1 VFVGA
6 TQFRH
11 GRFNPWGTVVA
22 VLMIGTGSVGLLMA
36 GTQEWMPQVFQGAV
50 LIVAVG
56 ITGIQRKRL
65 RARPLFGRRQRAPR
79 VPEQVAPDGAS
90 AG

>member
-1 VFVGA
+1 
-6 TQFRH
+6 
-11 GRFNPWGTVVA
+11 

-65 RARPLFGRRQRAPR
+65 RARPLFGRRLRAPR
-79 VPEQVAPDGAS
+79 VPEQVAPDGPS

>member
-1 VFVGA
+1 
-6 TQFRH
+6 
-11 GRFNPWGTVVA
+11 
-22 VLMIGTGSVGLLMA
+22 MA

-65 RARPLFGRRQRAPR
+65 RAKPLFGRRLRTPR
-79 VPEQVAPDGAS
+79 VPEQVSPDGAS
-90 AG
+90 SAG

>member
-1 VFVGA
+1 
-6 TQFRH
+6 
-11 GRFNPWGTVVA
+11 
-22 VLMIGTGSVGLLMA
+22 MA

-65 RARPLFGRRQRAPR
+65 RAKPLFGRRLRAPR
-79 VPEQVAPDGAS
+79 VPEQVSPEGPS

>member
-1 VFVGA
+1 
-6 TQFRH
+6 
-11 GRFNPWGTVVA
+11 
-22 VLMIGTGSVGLLMA
+22 
-36 GTQEWMPQVFQGAV
+36 
-50 LIVAVG
+50 VG

-79 VPEQVAPDGAS
+79 VPEQVAPDAAS

>member
-1 VFVGA
+1 
-6 TQFRH
+6 
-11 GRFNPWGTVVA
+11 
-22 VLMIGTGSVGLLMA
+22 MA

-65 RARPLFGRRQRAPR
+65 RARPLFGRRLRTPR
-79 VPEQVAPDGAS
+79 PPEQVAPEATS
-90 AG
+90 AAG